1 MTIQELQNSIRDLPP
16 ADWDTLLAWIVGE
29 ERERRNAEKA
39 NAQLLDEL
47 QEQGKLPKR
56 DVATLGEAKANKAS
70 IPAWRNPGTDS
81 SLMYHY
87 GDVVT
92 HKGKVVRSTHQGLNH
107 WEPGTLGLDGRIWEI
122 VKTDKPGGG
131 AGDSPASGTE
141 PAKPAA
147 PKVAEWKPG
156 LNVKPGERYTHQG
169 ATYEV
174 IQGHTTQA
182 GWEPPAVP
190 ALWKKV

>member
-1 MTIQELQNSIRDLPP
+1 M
-16 ADWDTLLAWIVGE
+16 
-29 ERERRNAEKA
+29 
-39 NAQLLDEL
+39 LDEL

-56 DVATLGEAKANKAS
+56 DVATIEEAKANKAN
-70 IPAWRNPGTDS
+70 IPAWRNPGTDH

-92 HKGKVVRSTHQGLNH
+92 YKGKIVRSTHQGLNH

-122 VKTDKPGGG
+122 VKTDKPDESTE
-131 AGDSPASGTE
+131 DSPADRTE
-141 PAKPAA
+141 PATP
-147 PKVAEWKPG
+147 EWKPG
-156 LNVKPGERYTHQG
+156 QTVKPGERYTHQG
-169 ATYEV
+169 STYEV